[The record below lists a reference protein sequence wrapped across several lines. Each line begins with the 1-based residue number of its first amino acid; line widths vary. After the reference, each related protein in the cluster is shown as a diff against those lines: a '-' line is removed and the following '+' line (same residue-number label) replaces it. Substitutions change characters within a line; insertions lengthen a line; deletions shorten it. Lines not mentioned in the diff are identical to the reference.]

1 MTESITIESSGTQH
15 RTISQEMATA
25 YAELFNTIKRHYPD
39 KKLSR
44 FFPLQGEYY
53 NEYSQLSTLTPCDED
68 TALSNEELAAKYM
81 EPAVRL
87 MIVGRSVNGWT
98 ELSEISDQ
106 EFVQAAANTMLQPGF
121 SWLRDDGKGTE
132 TYIDD
137 HENEKRYN
145 IYTSPFFRC
154 TKQII
159 NQLKPISAI
168 HDRWFEHIVWNN
180 LYTVAPP
187 QRGNAVGKLQNIQV
201 DLSKQLLLQ
210 QIKHFAPTHIL
221 FITDWDW
228 WFDRFTDIFPDVKRI
243 GNSVTDNVVG
253 CGTYGNIKIAVS
265 VRPDRTRPNRPN
277 EEKFVEDVVNFFKSN
292 KSQ

>member
-1 MTESITIESSGTQH
+1 MAESIILDSCGTQH
-15 RTISQEMATA
+15 RTISQEMTTA
-25 YAELFNTIKRHYPD
+25 YAELYNTIKHHYPD

-53 NEYSQLSTLTPCDED
+53 NEYSQLSDLTFCDED
-68 TALSNEELAAKYM
+68 NTLSDEDLAAKYM
-81 EPAVRL
+81 MPAVRL

-98 ELSEISDQ
+98 ELSETSAQ
-106 EFVQAAANTMLQPGF
+106 EFVHAAASTILQPGF
-121 SWLRDDGKGTE
+121 SWLRDDGKGTD
-132 TYIDD
+132 TYVDD
-137 HENEKRYN
+137 NGIEKRYN

-154 TKQII
+154 IKQII

-168 HDRWFEHIVWNN
+168 QDRWFEHIVWNN

-228 WFDRFTDIFPDVKRI
+228 WFDRFTDIFPDVKKI
-243 GNSVTDNVVG
+243 GDSIVDNVVG
-253 CGTYGNIKIAVS
+253 AGTFGNAKIVVS
-265 VRPDRTRPNRPN
+265 IRPDRTNPNKPN
-277 EEKFVEDVVNFFKSN
+277 EEQFSIDVVEQFN
-292 KSQ
+292 K